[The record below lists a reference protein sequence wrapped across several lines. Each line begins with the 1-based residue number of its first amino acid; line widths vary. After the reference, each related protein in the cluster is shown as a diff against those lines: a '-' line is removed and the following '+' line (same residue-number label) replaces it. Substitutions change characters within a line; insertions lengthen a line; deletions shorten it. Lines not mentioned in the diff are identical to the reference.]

1 MDELQKEEQRVR
13 DQQALDYEDVR
24 RQAYFRWFEISER
37 LIIRGLL
44 KRRSGWLL
52 DAACST
58 GRLTKFFKKL
68 TPKLVSVDFS
78 FISLKVAARRNP
90 GAYYVQADL
99 SALPFKPVFST
110 IICLDALHCIPP
122 AKRAEAVKR
131 CSEVVLPEGV
141 MLASLWNKRSFSRIF
156 ELPPEGRFKSGIY
169 YQAMSEKNIR
179 ALFSQNGF
187 KNLEI
192 SGLGFMLYF
201 IRSIRFTS
209 TLYRCLGWLT
219 IPLEKLMTRFSP
231 PWLKNKAMYF
241 ILIAGKADRKNN
253 KLPACPG
260 AGESESSHR
269 DLLPSSQA

>member
-13 DQQALDYEDVR
+13 DQQAMDYEDVR

-58 GRLTKFFKKL
+58 GRLTKFLKKL
-68 TPKLVSVDFS
+68 TPRLVSVDFS

-122 AKRAEAVKR
+122 AKRAEAVRR
-131 CSEVVLPEGV
+131 CSEVILPEGV

-169 YQAMSEKNIR
+169 YQAMEEKGIR
-179 ALFSQNGF
+179 KLFSRGGF
-187 KNLEI
+187 QDIKI
-192 SGLGFMLYF
+192 RGLGFMLYL
-201 IRSIRFTS
+201 IRSIRLTS
-209 TLYRCLGWLT
+209 TLYRLLGWFTL
-219 IPLEKLMTRFSP
+219 PLEKLLTWSSLFGFRGT
-231 PWLKNKAMYF
+231 AMYF
-241 ILIAGKADRKNN
+241 LIEARK
-253 KLPACPG
+253 G
-260 AGESESSHR
+260 R
-269 DLLPSSQA
+269 